1 MQSRRGA
8 KVNGGA
14 EWNVMEIAD
23 HVYGMII
30 SMGQRIGYAPTRK
43 VIATDRSHPGMII
56 AWTTNPN
63 TENNELNYII

>member
-14 EWNVMEIAD
+14 EWNVVEIAD

-43 VIATDRSHPGMII
+43 AIAMEQSHLGAII
-56 AWTTNPN
+56 A
-63 TENNELNYII
+63 

>member
-14 EWNVMEIAD
+14 EWNVVEIAD

-43 VIATDRSHPGMII
+43 VIATERSHPGMIV
-56 AWTTNPN
+56 A
-63 TENNELNYII
+63 